1 MLKKR
6 ISEFDLVHLHSV
18 FLWPTWVA
26 ARIAWAHGVPYVH
39 APRVMLVKDLVRRKS
54 RWLKLSWIT
63 LIERRNLERAAALHL
78 TTQQEYEELQAFR
91 FRLSRVYE
99 IPNGL
104 ELGEPTVSQD
114 KADENM
120 AEPFALFLGRVNW
133 EKGLDRLVRAWGQ
146 VPEIRLVIAGN
157 DEEGYTE
164 KLQSLSK
171 EFGVLDRIEFIGPVN
186 DSQKQQLLE
195 YKHQAAQEQEIAAT
209 LYKNIVHAGFYD
221 TPEVKYRLSPMALFN
236 GDIFLVAKT
245 PGNQL
250 YALLGD
256 FTGHGLAASVG
267 AGPAA
272 EIFQGMAEKGFGISE
287 IIIEINRKMHKLL
300 PVNMFLAATIVA
312 FFPDTGSISL
322 ITCGLPDH
330 YLFNRTSKQLQVIV
344 SKNLPLGIIDSFEPD
359 MQTLPISKEN
369 FLYLFTDGVIE
380 AENTLGEQFDAPGVI
395 HSIENNAHGYEAVL
409 SALDTHTKDREQQD
423 DITFVELDCNISD
436 AQWMQATAKKVHK
449 KLVALSWKNSMEFQ
463 SSTLRHI
470 NPVPMVIN
478 SIMEIQGFIEHREAI
493 FLIVTELF
501 ANALEHGLLGLDSKI
516 KQSSEGFMQYYSA
529 REERLAQLSDG
540 YIKMSFNHQPTDAGG
555 KLIIKMQDSGQGF
568 DFSKVSSDLEHNEQ
582 SFGRGISLLLNLC
595 KEVEYSGNG
604 NRVKAVYEWTA

>member
-1 MLKKR
+1 MIVNIEAQHKKSKILVADDSNLQRLMLAEIFVQAGHEVFLAENGEEAVHIFKN
-6 ISEFDLVHLHSV
+6 EAPDLV
-18 FLWPTWVA
+18 
-26 ARIAWAHGVPYVH
+26 
-39 APRVMLVKDLVRRKS
+39 
-54 RWLKLSWIT
+54 
-63 LIERRNLERAAALHL
+63 
-78 TTQQEYEELQAFR
+78 
-91 FRLSRVYE
+91 
-99 IPNGL
+99 
-104 ELGEPTVSQD
+104 
-114 KADENM
+114 
-120 AEPFALFLGRVNW
+120 
-133 EKGLDRLVRAWGQ
+133 
-146 VPEIRLVIAGN
+146 
-157 DEEGYTE
+157 
-164 KLQSLSK
+164 
-171 EFGVLDRIEFIGPVN
+171 VLDIFMPKMDGIDAATEIQKVLGNKYVPIVFITGSDNDAQLQRCIEVGADDFVYKPFNTLVLKAKINSLLRVQQLYQQQY
-186 DSQKQQLLE
+186 SQKQQLLE
-195 YKHQAAQEQEIAAT
+195 YQQQAVQEQEIAAT

-272 EIFQGMAEKGFGISE
+272 EIFHGMAEKGFGISE

-359 MQTLPISKEN
+359 VQTLPISKEN

-395 HSIENNAHGYEAVL
+395 HSIENNVHGYKAVL

-449 KLVALSWKNSMEFQ
+449 KLVALSWKNSMEFH

-568 DFSKVSSDLEHNEQ
+568 DFSNVSSDLEQNEQ

>member
-1 MLKKR
+1 MIVNIEAQHKKSKILVADDSNLQRLMLAEIFAQAGHEVFLAENGEEAVHIFKN
-6 ISEFDLVHLHSV
+6 EAPDLV
-18 FLWPTWVA
+18 
-26 ARIAWAHGVPYVH
+26 
-39 APRVMLVKDLVRRKS
+39 
-54 RWLKLSWIT
+54 
-63 LIERRNLERAAALHL
+63 
-78 TTQQEYEELQAFR
+78 
-91 FRLSRVYE
+91 
-99 IPNGL
+99 
-104 ELGEPTVSQD
+104 
-114 KADENM
+114 
-120 AEPFALFLGRVNW
+120 
-133 EKGLDRLVRAWGQ
+133 
-146 VPEIRLVIAGN
+146 
-157 DEEGYTE
+157 
-164 KLQSLSK
+164 
-171 EFGVLDRIEFIGPVN
+171 VLDIFMPKMDGIDAATEIQKVLGNKYVPIVFITGSDN
-186 DSQKQQLLE
+186 DAQLQRCIDVGADDFVYKPFNTLVLRAKINSLLRVQQLYQQQYSQKQQLLE
-195 YKHQAAQEQEIAAT
+195 YQHQAVQEQEIAAT

-272 EIFQGMAEKGFGISE
+272 EIFHGMAEKGFGISE

-359 MQTLPISKEN
+359 VQTLPISKEN

-395 HSIENNAHGYEAVL
+395 HSIENNTHGYEAVL

-436 AQWMQATAKKVHK
+436 AQWMQATTKKVHK
-449 KLVALSWKNSMEFQ
+449 KLVALAWKNSMEFH

-516 KQSSEGFMQYYSA
+516 KQSSEGFIQYYSA
-529 REERLAQLSDG
+529 REERLEQLSDG

-568 DFSKVSSDLEHNEQ
+568 DFSNVSPDLEQNEQ

-604 NRVKAVYEWTA
+604 NRVKAVYEWIA

>member
-1 MLKKR
+1 MIVNQDVQFKKSKILVADDDRVQRLMLTQILELAGHQVLTAKDGEEAVQFFKN
-6 ISEFDLVHLHSV
+6 EAPDLV
-18 FLWPTWVA
+18 
-26 ARIAWAHGVPYVH
+26 
-39 APRVMLVKDLVRRKS
+39 
-54 RWLKLSWIT
+54 
-63 LIERRNLERAAALHL
+63 
-78 TTQQEYEELQAFR
+78 
-91 FRLSRVYE
+91 
-99 IPNGL
+99 
-104 ELGEPTVSQD
+104 
-114 KADENM
+114 
-120 AEPFALFLGRVNW
+120 
-133 EKGLDRLVRAWGQ
+133 
-146 VPEIRLVIAGN
+146 
-157 DEEGYTE
+157 
-164 KLQSLSK
+164 
-171 EFGVLDRIEFIGPVN
+171 VLDVFMPKMDGIDAATEIQKILGNKYVPFVFITGVDN
-186 DSQKQQLLE
+186 DDYWQRCIDVGADDFVYKPFNALVLKAKINSLLRVQQLYQQQYSQKQQLLE
-195 YKHQAAQEQEIAAT
+195 YQHQAVQEQEIAAT

-272 EIFQGMAEKGFGISE
+272 EIFHGMAEKGFGISE

-330 YLFNRTSKQLQVIV
+330 YLFNRASKQLQVIV

-359 MQTLPISKEN
+359 VQTLPISKEN

-409 SALDTHTKDREQQD
+409 NALDTHTKDREQQD

-449 KLVALSWKNSMEFQ
+449 KLVALAWKNSMEFH

-516 KQSSEGFMQYYSA
+516 KQSSEGFMQYYSV

-568 DFSKVSSDLEHNEQ
+568 DFSNVSSDLEQNEQ

-604 NRVKAVYEWTA
+604 NRVKAVYEWIA

>member
-1 MLKKR
+1 MIVNIEAQHKKSKILVADDSNLQRLMLAEIFAQAGHEVFLAENGEEAVHIFKN
-6 ISEFDLVHLHSV
+6 EAPDLV
-18 FLWPTWVA
+18 
-26 ARIAWAHGVPYVH
+26 
-39 APRVMLVKDLVRRKS
+39 
-54 RWLKLSWIT
+54 
-63 LIERRNLERAAALHL
+63 
-78 TTQQEYEELQAFR
+78 
-91 FRLSRVYE
+91 
-99 IPNGL
+99 
-104 ELGEPTVSQD
+104 
-114 KADENM
+114 
-120 AEPFALFLGRVNW
+120 
-133 EKGLDRLVRAWGQ
+133 
-146 VPEIRLVIAGN
+146 
-157 DEEGYTE
+157 
-164 KLQSLSK
+164 
-171 EFGVLDRIEFIGPVN
+171 VLDIFMPKMDGIDAATEIQKVLGNKYVPIVFITGSDN
-186 DSQKQQLLE
+186 DAQLQRCIDVGADDFVYKPFNTLVLKAKINSLLRVQQLYQQQYSQKQQLLE
-195 YKHQAAQEQEIAAT
+195 YQHQAVQEQEIAAT

-272 EIFQGMAEKGFGISE
+272 EIFHGMAEKGFGISE

-330 YLFNRTSKQLQVIV
+330 YLFNRTSKNLQVIV

-359 MQTLPISKEN
+359 VQTLPISKES

-380 AENTLGEQFDAPGVI
+380 AENILGEQFDAPGVI
-395 HSIENNAHGYEAVL
+395 HSIESNAHGYEAVL
-409 SALDTHTKDREQQD
+409 NALDTHTKDREQQD

-436 AQWMQATAKKVHK
+436 AQWMQATTKKVHK
-449 KLVALSWKNSMEFQ
+449 KLVALSWKNSMEFH

-568 DFSKVSSDLEHNEQ
+568 DFSNVSSDLEQNEQ

>member
-1 MLKKR
+1 MIVNIEAQHKKSKILVADDSNLQRLMLAEIFTQAGHEVFLAENGEEAVHIFKN
-6 ISEFDLVHLHSV
+6 EAPDLV
-18 FLWPTWVA
+18 
-26 ARIAWAHGVPYVH
+26 
-39 APRVMLVKDLVRRKS
+39 
-54 RWLKLSWIT
+54 
-63 LIERRNLERAAALHL
+63 
-78 TTQQEYEELQAFR
+78 
-91 FRLSRVYE
+91 
-99 IPNGL
+99 
-104 ELGEPTVSQD
+104 
-114 KADENM
+114 
-120 AEPFALFLGRVNW
+120 
-133 EKGLDRLVRAWGQ
+133 
-146 VPEIRLVIAGN
+146 
-157 DEEGYTE
+157 
-164 KLQSLSK
+164 
-171 EFGVLDRIEFIGPVN
+171 VLDIFMPKMDGIDAATEIQKVLGNKYVPIVFITGSDN
-186 DSQKQQLLE
+186 DAQLQRCIDVGADDFVYKPFNTLVLKAKINSLLRVQQLYQQQYSQKQQLLE
-195 YKHQAAQEQEIAAT
+195 YQHQAVQEQEIAAT

-272 EIFQGMAEKGFGISE
+272 EIFHGMAEKGFGISE

-359 MQTLPISKEN
+359 VQTLPISKEN

-409 SALDTHTKDREQQD
+409 NALDTHTKDREQQD

-449 KLVALSWKNSMEFQ
+449 KLVALAWKNSMEFH

-516 KQSSEGFMQYYSA
+516 KQSSEGFMQYYSV

-568 DFSKVSSDLEHNEQ
+568 DFSNVSSDLEQNEQ

-604 NRVKAVYEWTA
+604 NRVKAVYEWIA

>member
-1 MLKKR
+1 MVVNIEARHKKSKILVADDSNPQRLML
-6 ISEFDLVHLHSV
+6 SEMLAQAGHEVFLAENGEEAVHIFKNEAPDLV
-18 FLWPTWVA
+18 
-26 ARIAWAHGVPYVH
+26 
-39 APRVMLVKDLVRRKS
+39 
-54 RWLKLSWIT
+54 
-63 LIERRNLERAAALHL
+63 
-78 TTQQEYEELQAFR
+78 
-91 FRLSRVYE
+91 
-99 IPNGL
+99 
-104 ELGEPTVSQD
+104 
-114 KADENM
+114 
-120 AEPFALFLGRVNW
+120 
-133 EKGLDRLVRAWGQ
+133 
-146 VPEIRLVIAGN
+146 
-157 DEEGYTE
+157 
-164 KLQSLSK
+164 
-171 EFGVLDRIEFIGPVN
+171 VLDIVMPKMNGIDAAIEIQKVLGNKYVPIVFITGSENYAQLQRCIDIGADDFVYKPFNTLVLKAKIN
-186 DSQKQQLLE
+186 SLLRVQQLYQQQYSQKQQLLE
-195 YKHQAAQEQEIAAT
+195 YQHQAVQEQEIAAT

-272 EIFQGMAEKGFGISE
+272 EIFHGMAEKGFGISE

-359 MQTLPISKEN
+359 VQTLPISKEN

-395 HSIENNAHGYEAVL
+395 HSIENNTHGYEAVL

-436 AQWMQATAKKVHK
+436 AQWMQATTKKVHK
-449 KLVALSWKNSMEFQ
+449 KLVALAWKNSMEFH

-516 KQSSEGFMQYYSA
+516 KQSSEGFIQYYSA
-529 REERLAQLSDG
+529 REERLEQLSDG

-568 DFSKVSSDLEHNEQ
+568 DFSNVSPDLEQNEQ

-604 NRVKAVYEWTA
+604 NRVKAVYEWIA

>member
-1 MLKKR
+1 MIVNQEVRYKKSKILVADDDRVQRLMLTQIFEQAGHQVLTAKDGEEAVQFFKK
-6 ISEFDLVHLHSV
+6 EVPDLVILDILMPKMDGIDVATEMQKILGSKYVPIV
-18 FLWPTWVA
+18 F
-26 ARIAWAHGVPYVH
+26 ISGVDSDDYLQRCIDVGADDFVYKPFN
-39 APRVMLVKDLVRRKS
+39 ALALKAKINSLLRV
-54 RWLKLSWIT
+54 
-63 LIERRNLERAAALHL
+63 
-78 TTQQEYEELQAFR
+78 QQLYQR
-91 FRLSRVYE
+91 QY
-99 IPNGL
+99 
-104 ELGEPTVSQD
+104 
-114 KADENM
+114 
-120 AEPFALFLGRVNW
+120 
-133 EKGLDRLVRAWGQ
+133 
-146 VPEIRLVIAGN
+146 
-157 DEEGYTE
+157 
-164 KLQSLSK
+164 
-171 EFGVLDRIEFIGPVN
+171 
-186 DSQKQQLLE
+186 SQKQQLLE
-195 YKHQAAQEQEIAAT
+195 YQHQAVQEQEIAAT

-272 EIFQGMAEKGFGISE
+272 EIFYGMAEKGFGISE

-330 YLFNRTSKQLQVIV
+330 YLFNRTSKNLQVIV

-359 MQTLPISKEN
+359 VQTLPISKEN

-380 AENTLGEQFDAPGVI
+380 AENILGEQFDAPGVI
-395 HSIENNAHGYEAVL
+395 HSIESNAHGYEAVL
-409 SALDTHTKDREQQD
+409 NALDTHTKDREQQD
-423 DITFVELDCNISD
+423 DITFVELDCNISG
-436 AQWMQATAKKVHK
+436 AEWMQATTKKVHK
-449 KLVALSWKNSMEFQ
+449 KLVALSWKNSMEFH
-463 SSTLRHI
+463 SSTLQHI

-568 DFSKVSSDLEHNEQ
+568 DFSNVSSDLEQNEQ

>member
-1 MLKKR
+1 MIVNQEVQLKQSKILVADDDRVQRLMLTQICEQAGHEVFLAENGEEAVHIFKN
-6 ISEFDLVHLHSV
+6 EAPDLVILDIFMPKMDGIDAATEIQKVLGNKYVPVV
-18 FLWPTWVA
+18 FITSSDNDTQLQRCIDVGA
-26 ARIAWAHGVPYVH
+26 DDFVH
-39 APRVMLVKDLVRRKS
+39 KPFNTLVLKAKINSLLRV
-54 RWLKLSWIT
+54 
-63 LIERRNLERAAALHL
+63 
-78 TTQQEYEELQAFR
+78 QQLYQQQ
-91 FRLSRVYE
+91 Y
-99 IPNGL
+99 
-104 ELGEPTVSQD
+104 
-114 KADENM
+114 
-120 AEPFALFLGRVNW
+120 
-133 EKGLDRLVRAWGQ
+133 
-146 VPEIRLVIAGN
+146 
-157 DEEGYTE
+157 
-164 KLQSLSK
+164 
-171 EFGVLDRIEFIGPVN
+171 
-186 DSQKQQLLE
+186 SQKQQLLE
-195 YKHQAAQEQEIAAT
+195 YQHQAEQEQEIAAT

-272 EIFQGMAEKGFGISE
+272 EIFHGMAEKGFGISE

-344 SKNLPLGIIDSFEPD
+344 SKNLPLGIIDSFEPGV
-359 MQTLPISKEN
+359 QTLSISKEN

-395 HSIENNAHGYEAVL
+395 HSIANNAHGYEAVL

-449 KLVALSWKNSMEFQ
+449 KLVALSWKNSMEFH

-501 ANALEHGLLGLDSKI
+501 ANALEHGLLGMDSKI

-568 DFSKVSSDLEHNEQ
+568 DFSNVSSDLEQNEQ

-595 KEVEYSGNG
+595 KEIEYSGNG

>member
-1 MLKKR
+1 MIVNVEAQHKKSKILVADDDNLQR
-6 ISEFDLVHLHSV
+6 LILAEIFIQAGHEVFLAENGEEAVHVFKNEAPDLVVLDI
-18 FLWPTWVA
+18 FMPKMDGIDA
-26 ARIAWAHGVPYVH
+26 ATKI
-39 APRVMLVKDLVRRKS
+39 
-54 RWLKLSWIT
+54 
-63 LIERRNLERAAALHL
+63 
-78 TTQQEYEELQAFR
+78 QE
-91 FRLSRVYE
+91 
-99 IPNGL
+99 
-104 ELGEPTVSQD
+104 
-114 KADENM
+114 
-120 AEPFALFLGRVNW
+120 FLGNKYVPIVFITGSDNNAQLQRCIEVGADDFVYKPFN
-133 EKGLDRLVRAWGQ
+133 RLVLKAK
-146 VPEIRLVIAGN
+146 IN
-157 DEEGYTE
+157 
-164 KLQSLSK
+164 SLLR
-171 EFGVLDRIEFIGPVN
+171 VQQLYQQQY
-186 DSQKQQLLE
+186 SQKQQLLE
-195 YKHQAAQEQEIAAT
+195 YQHQALQEQEIAAI
-209 LYKNIVHAGFYD
+209 LYKNIVHAEFYD

-272 EIFQGMAEKGFGISE
+272 EIFHGMAEKGFGISE
-287 IIIEINRKMHKLL
+287 IIIEINRKMYKLL

-344 SKNLPLGIIDSFEPD
+344 SKNLPLGIIDSFQPD
-359 MQTLPISKEN
+359 VQLLPISKEN

-380 AENTLGEQFDAPGVI
+380 AENTLGEQFDALGVI
-395 HSIENNAHGYEAVL
+395 HSIENNIHGYEAVL
-409 SALDTHTKDREQQD
+409 NALDTHTKGREQQD

-436 AQWMQATAKKVHK
+436 AQWMQTTTKKVHK
-449 KLVALSWKNSMEFQ
+449 KLVALSWRNSMEFH

-568 DFSKVSSDLEHNEQ
+568 DFSNVSSDLKQNEQ
-582 SFGRGISLLLNLC
+582 SFGRGISLLLSLC

>member
-1 MLKKR
+1 MIVNQEVQLKQSKILVADDDRVQRLMLTQICEQAGHEVFLAENGEEAVHIFKN
-6 ISEFDLVHLHSV
+6 EAPDLVILDIFMPKMDGIDAATEIQKVLGNKYVPVV
-18 FLWPTWVA
+18 FITSSDNDTQLQRCIDVGA
-26 ARIAWAHGVPYVH
+26 DDFVH
-39 APRVMLVKDLVRRKS
+39 KPFNTLVLKAKINSLLRV
-54 RWLKLSWIT
+54 
-63 LIERRNLERAAALHL
+63 
-78 TTQQEYEELQAFR
+78 QQLYQQQ
-91 FRLSRVYE
+91 Y
-99 IPNGL
+99 
-104 ELGEPTVSQD
+104 
-114 KADENM
+114 
-120 AEPFALFLGRVNW
+120 
-133 EKGLDRLVRAWGQ
+133 
-146 VPEIRLVIAGN
+146 
-157 DEEGYTE
+157 
-164 KLQSLSK
+164 
-171 EFGVLDRIEFIGPVN
+171 
-186 DSQKQQLLE
+186 SQKQQLLE
-195 YKHQAAQEQEIAAT
+195 YQHQAEQEQEIAAT

-272 EIFQGMAEKGFGISE
+272 EIFHGMAEKGFGISE

-344 SKNLPLGIIDSFEPD
+344 SKNLPLGIIDSFEPGV
-359 MQTLPISKEN
+359 QTLSISKEN

-395 HSIENNAHGYEAVL
+395 HSIKNNAHGYEAVL

-449 KLVALSWKNSMEFQ
+449 KLVALSWKNSMEFH

-501 ANALEHGLLGLDSKI
+501 ANALEHGLLGMDSKI
-516 KQSSEGFMQYYSA
+516 KQSSEGFMQYYSV

-568 DFSKVSSDLEHNEQ
+568 DFSNVSSDLEQNEQ

-595 KEVEYSGNG
+595 KEIEYSGNG

>member
-1 MLKKR
+1 MIVNIEAQHKKSKILVADDSNLQRLMLAEIFAQAGHEVFLAENGEEAVHIFKN
-6 ISEFDLVHLHSV
+6 EAPDLV
-18 FLWPTWVA
+18 
-26 ARIAWAHGVPYVH
+26 
-39 APRVMLVKDLVRRKS
+39 
-54 RWLKLSWIT
+54 
-63 LIERRNLERAAALHL
+63 
-78 TTQQEYEELQAFR
+78 
-91 FRLSRVYE
+91 
-99 IPNGL
+99 
-104 ELGEPTVSQD
+104 
-114 KADENM
+114 
-120 AEPFALFLGRVNW
+120 
-133 EKGLDRLVRAWGQ
+133 
-146 VPEIRLVIAGN
+146 
-157 DEEGYTE
+157 
-164 KLQSLSK
+164 
-171 EFGVLDRIEFIGPVN
+171 VLDIFMPKMDGIDAATEIQKVLGNKYVPIVFITGSDN
-186 DSQKQQLLE
+186 DAQLQRCIDVGADDFVYKPFNTLVLRAKINSLLRVQQLYQQQYSQKQQLLE
-195 YKHQAAQEQEIAAT
+195 YQHQAVQEQEIAAT
-209 LYKNIVHAGFYD
+209 LYTNIVHAGFYD

-272 EIFQGMAEKGFGISE
+272 EIFHGMAEKGFGISE

-359 MQTLPISKEN
+359 VQTLPISKEN

-395 HSIENNAHGYEAVL
+395 HSIENNTHGYEAVL

-436 AQWMQATAKKVHK
+436 AQWMQATTKKVHK
-449 KLVALSWKNSMEFQ
+449 KLVALAWKNSMEFH

-516 KQSSEGFMQYYSA
+516 KQSSEGFIQYYSA
-529 REERLAQLSDG
+529 REERLEQLSDG

-568 DFSKVSSDLEHNEQ
+568 DFSNVSPDLEQNEQ

-604 NRVKAVYEWTA
+604 NRVKAVYEWIA